1 MAPLPDRVRDDVLV
15 MILAGGQGARLAPLT
30 KDRAKPATPFAG
42 SHRIIDFALSNC
54 LNSGL
59 TRIVLLTQY
68 RSISLH
74 RHIQAG
80 WSGFFVPALGQFI
93 DLVPPQQRTH
103 AMWYL
108 GTADAIYQNIYLLER
123 ERPRHVLILGGDHV
137 YKMDYADM
145 LRRHL
150 ETGAALTVGCIET
163 PRKEAT
169 RFGVMRVDADMR
181 IEAFREKPADPD
193 PVPGKP
199 DRALA
204 SMGIYIFDTEAL
216 VRALIADA
224 RAETARDFGRNI
236 IPGLVA
242 ANAPVYAHPFHEPG
256 EPGRDYWRDIGTLDS
271 FYEANMDLVQGDPPF
286 DMYGEDW
293 PIRTYYQPLPPA
305 RVVNAGG
312 HAAEVENALLSPGVQ
327 IRGGVVR
334 NSVLSPNV
342 VVEPGAVVEDSLLF
356 NDVRVERGAR
366 VSRAIVDKLVR
377 VPPGDAIGSPFP
389 DGARRFSVTESG
401 IVVLAKAMVLS

>member
-1 MAPLPDRVRDDVLV
+1 MPHPLDDMLV

-59 TRIVLLTQY
+59 TRVVLLTQY
-68 RSISLH
+68 RSTSLH

-137 YKMDYADM
+137 YKMDYAEM
-145 LRRHL
+145 LDGHV
-150 ETGAALTVGCIET
+150 ETGAVLTVGCIET
-163 PRKEAT
+163 PRDEAT
-169 RFGVMRVDADMR
+169 RFGVMRVDTDMR
-181 IEAFREKPADPD
+181 IRAFREKPADPD

-204 SMGIYIFDTEAL
+204 SMGFYIFDTEAL
-216 VRALIADA
+216 VKALIADA
-224 RAETARDFGRNI
+224 RADTARDFGKNI
-236 IPGLVA
+236 IPDLVA
-242 ANAPVYAHPFHEPG
+242 AEAPVYAHPFHEPG
-256 EPGRDYWRDIGTLDS
+256 APDRSYWRDIGTLDS
-271 FYEANMDLVQGDPPF
+271 LYDANMDLIQSDPPF
-286 DMYGEDW
+286 DMYGDDW

-312 HAAEVENALLSPGVQ
+312 HTARIENVLLSPGVQ
-327 IRGGVVR
+327 IRGAVVR

-356 NDVRVERGAR
+356 NDVRVESGAR

-377 VPPGDAIGSPFP
+377 VPAGDAIGSAFSE
-389 DGARRFSVTESG
+389 GASRFSTTESG
-401 IVVLAKAMVLS
+401 IVVLPKAMVLS

>member
-1 MAPLPDRVRDDVLV
+1 MASLLDSVLV
-15 MILAGGQGARLAPLT
+15 MVLAGGQGARLAPLT

-74 RHIQAG
+74 RHIQTG
-80 WSGFFVPALGQFI
+80 WTEYFVPGLGQFI

-103 AMWYL
+103 SMWYL

-137 YKMDYADM
+137 YKMDYAAM
-145 LRRHL
+145 LRRHIDA
-150 ETGAALTVGCIET
+150 GAVMTVGCIEV
-163 PRKEAT
+163 PRMEAT
-169 RFGVMRVDADMR
+169 RFGVMGVDDRMR
-181 IEAFREKPADPD
+181 IQTFREKPDDPA

-204 SMGIYIFDTEAL
+204 SMGFYVFDTDAL
-216 VRALIADA
+216 VKALIADA
-224 RAETARDFGRNI
+224 RADTARDFGKNI
-236 IPGLVA
+236 IPDLVDA
-242 ANAPVYAHPFHEPG
+242 GAPVYAFPFHEPDA
-256 EPGRDYWRDIGTLDS
+256 PDRSYWRDIGTLDS
-271 FYEANMDLVQGDPPF
+271 FYDANMDLVRETPPF
-286 DMYGEDW
+286 DLYGDDW
-293 PIRTYYQPLPPA
+293 PIRTSYQPLPPA
-305 RVVNAGG
+305 KVVNADG
-312 HAAEVENALLSPGVQ
+312 HSAEVQNALLSPGVQ
-327 IRGGVVR
+327 IHGGAVR

-342 VVEPGAVVEDSLLF
+342 VVEPGAVIEDSLLF
-356 NDVRVERGAR
+356 DDVRVESGAR

-377 VPPGDAIGSPFP
+377 IPPGEAIGSAFP
-389 DGARRFSVTESG
+389 DGARRFSTTESG
-401 IVVLAKAMVLS
+401 IVVLPKAMVLS